1 MKKRNKFSLSNYR
14 LTTMDMG
21 SLVPIGL
28 TEVLPGDTIQQ
39 ATSALVRANPLV
51 TPVMHP
57 VHVRIHH
64 WFVPFRLIW
73 NEFEDFITGGPNGTS
88 APSFPVI
95 NLPAAGGAAVGSL
108 ADHLGVP
115 TGVNSLQVSA
125 LPFRAYQA
133 IWNENYRDQDLN
145 TEAVVNLGS
154 GTDTTTST
162 TLQKVC
168 WEKDYFTSSRPWEQK
183 GAEVTL
189 PLGNAAY
196 VKWDTYAGGG
206 GVGDNKFVSIQRDN
220 AGLTGAR
227 YSDSIGVNTAAM
239 PNNTD
244 SNMYADLPSATAASI
259 NDLRLAF
266 ALQRYKEARARYGSR
281 YVEYLR
287 YLGIKSADAR
297 LDRPEYLGGGKQTI
311 QFSEVLSTSNYVAV
325 EASENVPVG
334 AMKGHGIAA
343 MRSNRFRKFFE
354 EHGYVM
360 TFMSAK
366 PKTIYTQGLPRTF
379 NRRVKEDFFQ
389 AELQHIGSQEVL
401 NKEIYAA
408 HGTPNGI
415 FGYQDR
421 YDEYRRSESSVSGK
435 MRPGQ
440 VYEDWHMARVFANA
454 PTLNGSFVESVPT
467 KRNFADQNDD
477 ALLVM
482 ANHSIQARRLVA
494 KTGSPLS
501 GF

>member
-189 PLGNAAY
+189 PLGSKANVTTDGTTGSFATIKAPNI
-196 VKWDTYAGGG
+196 A
-206 GVGDNKFVSIQRDN
+206 VGDHRMNLVSGYVSANNI
-220 AGLTGAR
+220 TGG
-227 YSDSIGVNTAAM
+227 S
-239 PNNTD
+239 PL
-244 SNMYADLPSATAASI
+244 YADLSSATAASI